1 MFEGCALKSRTVLN
15 IALFIAITV
24 AVLSLMGFILS
35 FVVKGEQVYVPV
47 GKSYYKTME
56 EKGDEDK
63 KESFYFGKNPNNM
76 SAANIFDSSSRFI
89 SLTEQQGTATVE
101 ESKEVPEVSRE
112 DIFFYLENPD
122 KCGALPGYELTGT
135 IVAKDNDFSFAI
147 LKGGKGSTGGA
158 VTRTGAEVQEGVI
171 LAFVW
176 RNLAIFRTT
185 GGVKCVG
192 EGVGEAKQPPVL
204 STEPKIA
211 DSAPA
216 ASGGDDDLEV
226 RSIGANQY
234 LLKRSE
240 INKVTG
246 NLGALASQAR
256 IVPSK
261 KDNGFKIFSIAKDS
275 LFSKLG
281 IQNGDILKSI
291 NGIELSS
298 PDKAIEA
305 YSRLQSAS
313 KLSLDIVR
321 KGQNETLEYTIE

>member
-1 MFEGCALKSRTVLN
+1 MKSRTVLN
-15 IALFIAITV
+15 IALFIAIAA
-24 AVLSLMGFILS
+24 AVLSFIGFLLA

-47 GKSYYKTME
+47 GRNYYKTLEGTATE
-56 EKGDEDK
+56 EQ
-63 KESFYFGKNPNNM
+63 KENFYFGKNPNNM

-89 SLTEQQGTATVE
+89 ALTEQQNTETVE
-101 ESKEVPEVSRE
+101 EGAVIPEMSKE

-122 KCGALPGYELTGT
+122 KCTLLQGYELTGT

-147 LKGGKGSTGGA
+147 LKGGKGTSGAA
-158 VTRTGAEVQEGVI
+158 VTRTGTEVQDGVI

-176 RNLAIFRTT
+176 RNIAIFRTT
-185 GGVKCVG
+185 SGVKCIG
-192 EGVGEAKQPPVL
+192 EGVGEGKPMPMP
-204 STEPKIA
+204 ENKIA
-211 DSAPA
+211 ETAPM
-216 ASGGDDDLEV
+216 ASQGGDDEFDI
-226 RSIGANQY
+226 RSVGQNQY
-234 LLKRSE
+234 VVKRADLTKATS
-240 INKVTG
+240 

-275 LFSKLG
+275 LFTKIG
-281 IQNGDILKSI
+281 IQNGDVLKSI

-298 PDKAIEA
+298 PDKALEA

>member
-1 MFEGCALKSRTVLN
+1 MKSRTVLN
-15 IALFIAITV
+15 IALFIAIV
-24 AVLSLMGFILS
+24 AAVLSFIGFMLA

-47 GKSYYKTME
+47 GKNYYKTME
-56 EKGDEDK
+56 GNSGEEK

-89 SLTEQQGTATVE
+89 ALTDQQTTDTVE
-101 ESKEVPEVSRE
+101 ESAVVPEMSKE

-122 KCGALPGYELTGT
+122 KCALLPGYELTGT

-147 LKGGKGSTGGA
+147 LKGKGSGGA
-158 VTRTGAEVQEGVI
+158 VTRTGAEVQDGVI

-176 RNLAIFRTT
+176 RNIAIFRTT
-185 GGVKCVG
+185 SGVKCVG
-192 EGVGEAKQPPVL
+192 DGVGEAKPMPVPEAPKVAGEQQQP
-204 STEPKIA
+204 K
-211 DSAPA
+211 
-216 ASGGDDDLEV
+216 GDDEFDIRNV
-226 RSIGANQY
+226 GPNQY
-234 LLKRSE
+234 VVKRE
-240 INKVTG
+240 DLNKATG

-256 IVPSK
+256 IVPSA

-275 LFSKLG
+275 LYSKIG
-281 IQNGDILKSI
+281 IQNGDVLKSI

-298 PDKAIEA
+298 PDKALEA
-305 YSRLQSAS
+305 YSRLQNAS

>member
-1 MFEGCALKSRTVLN
+1 MKSRTVLN
-15 IALFIAITV
+15 IALFVAIV
-24 AVLSLMGFILS
+24 AAVLAFIGFILA

-56 EKGDEDK
+56 ETGTEEK
-63 KESFYFGKNPNNM
+63 KENFYFGKNPNNM
-76 SAANIFDSSSRFI
+76 SAANIFDSTSRFI
-89 SLTEQQGTATVE
+89 SLTETQETATVE
-101 ESKEVPEVSRE
+101 EQGEIPEMSKE

-122 KCGALPGYELTGT
+122 KCTLLPGYELTGT

-147 LKGGKGSTGGA
+147 LKGSKGSSGGA

-176 RNLAIFRTT
+176 RNIAIFRTT
-185 GGVKCVG
+185 SGVKCVG
-192 EGVGEAKQPPVL
+192 EGVGEGKPLPVPEAPKVAGEPQPQPQ
-204 STEPKIA
+204 
-211 DSAPA
+211 
-216 ASGGDDDLEV
+216 GDDEFDI
-226 RSIGANQY
+226 RSVGPNQY
-234 LLKRSE
+234 VLKRADL
-240 INKVTG
+240 NKATS

-261 KDNGFKIFSIAKDS
+261 KDNGFKIFSISKDS
-275 LFSKLG
+275 LYSKIG
-281 IQNGDILKSI
+281 IQNGDVLKSI

-298 PDKAIEA
+298 PDKALEA
-305 YSRLQSAS
+305 YSRLQNAS

>member
-1 MFEGCALKSRTVLN
+1 LKSRTVLN
-15 IALFIAITV
+15 IALFIAIIA
-24 AVLSLMGFILS
+24 AVLSFIGFLLA
-35 FVVKGEQVYVPV
+35 FVVKGEQVFVPV
-47 GKSYYKTME
+47 GKNYYKTLEGTTSE
-56 EKGDEDK
+56 EK
-63 KESFYFGKNPNNM
+63 KENFYFGKNPNNM

-89 SLTEQQGTATVE
+89 SLTDQQTTETVE
-101 ESKEVPEVSRE
+101 ESKVVPEVSKE

-122 KCGALPGYELTGT
+122 KCTLLSGYELTGT

-147 LKGGKGSTGGA
+147 LKGNKGSSGGA

-176 RNLAIFRTT
+176 RNIAIFRTT
-185 GGVKCVG
+185 NGIRCIG
-192 EGVGEAKQPPVL
+192 EGVGEAKQMPVP
-204 STEPKIA
+204 EAPKVA
-211 DSAPA
+211 GEAPQQPQ
-216 ASGGDDDLEV
+216 GDDEFDI
-226 RSIGANQY
+226 RSVGPNQY
-234 LLKRSE
+234 VLKRSDL
-240 INKVTG
+240 NKVTG

-275 LFSKLG
+275 LFGKIG
-281 IQNGDILKSI
+281 IQNGDVLKSI

-298 PDKAIEA
+298 PDKALEA

-313 KLSLDIVR
+313 KLSLDIIR

>member
-1 MFEGCALKSRTVLN
+1 MKSRTVLN
-15 IALFIAITV
+15 ISLFIAIIV
-24 AVLSLMGFILS
+24 AVLSLMGFVLAL
-35 FVVKGEQVYVPV
+35 VVKGNQVYVPV
-47 GKSYYKTME
+47 GKSYYKLME
-56 EKGDEDK
+56 ENAEEEK
-63 KESFYFGKNPNNM
+63 KESFYFGRNPNNM
-76 SAANIFDSSSRFI
+76 SAANIFDSSSRYIAF
-89 SLTEQQGTATVE
+89 TEQQGTSTVE
-101 ESKEVPEVSRE
+101 EIAEVPEVSKE

-122 KCGALPGYELTGT
+122 KCTLLPGYELTGT

-158 VTRTGAEVQEGVI
+158 VTRTGSEVQEGVI

-185 GGVKCVG
+185 SGVKCVG
-192 EGVGEAKQPPVL
+192 EGVGETKQQPIPSVEQKLADNMPV
-204 STEPKIA
+204 SQ
-211 DSAPA
+211 
-216 ASGGDDDLEV
+216 GDDDLDI
-226 RSIGANQY
+226 RSIGQNQY

-261 KDNGFKIFSIAKDS
+261 KDNGFKIFSIAKGS

-281 IQNGDILKSI
+281 IQNGDVIKSI

-305 YSRLQSAS
+305 YSRLQNAS
-313 KLSLDIVR
+313 NLSLNIIR

>member
-1 MFEGCALKSRTVLN
+1 MFARCALKSRTVLN
-15 IALFIAITV
+15 IALFVAITA
-24 AVLSLMGFILS
+24 AVLSFVGLILA

-47 GKSYYKTME
+47 GKNYYKTLDGNDNE
-56 EKGDEDK
+56 EK

-76 SAANIFDSSSRFI
+76 SAANIFDSNSRFI
-89 SLTEQQGTATVE
+89 ALTEQQATETVE
-101 ESKEVPEVSRE
+101 ENKVVPEMSKE

-122 KCGALPGYELTGT
+122 KCIPLPGYELTGT

-147 LKGGKGSTGGA
+147 LKGGKGSSGGA

-176 RNLAIFRTT
+176 RNMAIFRTT
-185 GGVKCVG
+185 SGVKCIG
-192 EGVGEAKQPPVL
+192 EGVGEAKQMPLPANK
-204 STEPKIA
+204 TAE
-211 DSAPA
+211 SAPVQQ
-216 ASGGDDDLEV
+216 SEGDDEFDI
-226 RSIGANQY
+226 RSVGPNQY
-234 LLKRSE
+234 VLKRADL
-240 INKVTG
+240 NKVTG

-275 LFSKLG
+275 LFNKIG
-281 IQNGDILKSI
+281 IQNGDVLKSI

-298 PDKAIEA
+298 PDKALEA
-305 YSRLQSAS
+305 YSRLQNAS